1 MMSEET
7 PGSTGGEASTPPPE
21 PPTQPTEAATPD
33 TPATPGE
40 PTPARQREPIHFQV
54 PRWVAVAVAAVLLLG
69 IGFGIG
75 WIAAPGGGHDGAPI
89 GRVFPGFPGGPQGP
103 RGGQGSTTPQVPGTS
118 NGAFLGVSTQA
129 PSNGQ
134 QGVPIAAVQTGSPA
148 DQAGLKA
155 GDLITAVDGNSVTD
169 PAQLSQDIRSHQP
182 GDQVTITYTR
192 GGTSAQ
198 VQVKLGTRAPVQT
211 G

>member
-7 PGSTGGEASTPPPE
+7 PGSTGGEASAPPPE
-21 PPTQPTEAATPD
+21 QPTQPTEAVTPP
-33 TPATPGE
+33 TPATPAK
-40 PTPARQREPIHFQV
+40 PPPARERGPIHFQV
-54 PRWVAVAVAAVLLLG
+54 PRWAAAVVAAVLLLG

-75 WIAAPGGGHDGAPI
+75 WIAAPGGGHEERPI
-89 GRVFPGFPGGPQGP
+89 GRVFPGFPGGP
-103 RGGQGSTTPQVPGTS
+103 RGGQGATTPQVPGTS

-155 GDLITAVDGNSVTD
+155 GDLITAVGGNSVTD
-169 PAQLSQDIRSHQP
+169 PSQLSQDIRSHQP

-192 GGTSAQ
+192 SGASAQ
-198 VQVKLGTRAPVQT
+198 VQVKLGTRAPVQI